1 MNIIHGDM
9 KGVSRLNNMLI
20 SPQALILSCSLQDNV
35 LVSDDGQPRLCDFGI
50 SRIISASETLKG
62 TTTSGVQGSLRW
74 MAPDFFRKENP
85 VHSKEIDVWGFGAT
99 VYVSLFLSLS
109 IMPLLTYRSLPAI
122 TDGKSTLRALK
133 D

>member
-50 SRIISASETLKG
+50 SRMLSEETMWVTPATSAPG
-62 TTTSGVQGSLRW
+62 TVQY
-74 MAPDFFRKENP
+74 MAPELLDGTQVTVTKESDIYAFASTVVVRP
-85 VHSKEIDVWGFGAT
+85 RID
-99 VYVSLFLSLS
+99 
-109 IMPLLTYRSLPAI
+109 
-122 TDGKSTLRALK
+122 
-133 D
+133 

>member
-74 MAPDFFRKENP
+74 MAPEFFQEENP
-85 VHSKEIDVWGFGAT
+85 VHSKVTDVWGYGAT
-99 VYVSLFLSLS
+99 VYVS
-109 IMPLLTYRSLPAI
+109 PLAVDNYASANFRSFPATTYRE
-122 TDGKSTLRALK
+122 STLRALQ